1 MLCHLCSTLLL
12 NVNSCTP
19 NSLKLFLIITLCT
32 SYLLHLIII
41 CSTDSSSWH
50 HSHKPVSCFPIIFS
64 DLFRAPCPSLN
75 LVITVSS
82 LLCPPPNLII
92 FKLFWIWYK
101 CLPFSS
107 LSHLSCQIWL
117 VFSQMILLTSALL
130 ILICIS
136 IFPFFK
142 ALFANSST
150 CSFPFTPTWAGT
162 HINCTCPPWFVILV
176 TDFI

>member
-1 MLCHLCSTLLL
+1 MLNTPFK
-12 NVNSCTP
+12 VNSCTP

-92 FKLFWIWYK
+92 FTLFWI
-101 CLPFSS
+101 CNLS
-107 LSHLSCQIWL
+107 LVSISLNLNRSISLFWHVCGCASHI
-117 VFSQMILLTSALL
+117 
-130 ILICIS
+130 
-136 IFPFFK
+136 
-142 ALFANSST
+142 
-150 CSFPFTPTWAGT
+150 
-162 HINCTCPPWFVILV
+162 INTRWQFNTEKQLYTRGAVY
-176 TDFI
+176 